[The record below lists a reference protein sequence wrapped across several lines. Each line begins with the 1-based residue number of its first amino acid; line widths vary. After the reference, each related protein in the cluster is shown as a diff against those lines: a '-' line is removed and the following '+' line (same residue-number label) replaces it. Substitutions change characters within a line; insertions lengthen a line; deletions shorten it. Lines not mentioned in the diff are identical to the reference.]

1 MTGSR
6 GASLLRRFY
15 RATDGSNAIEFAI
28 LAMPFILLLVGI
40 VQIGIYFVC
49 QAALD
54 LGVARTAESM
64 RMDLVTTTPSFPNAA
79 TLRSNVVASSGALI
93 SNTSSLEVEIQPV
106 ANLTSTAKAIVN
118 GTNDYGSDSGHR
130 DILALRATFVVP
142 SFLPGV
148 PTWKVASSALVRR
161 VGR

>member
-1 MTGSR
+1 MRR
-6 GASLLRRFY
+6 G
-15 RATDGSNAIEFAI
+15 RATLLGRFWHATEGSNAIEFAI

-54 LGVARTAESM
+54 LGVARTAETM
-64 RMDLVTTTPSFPNAA
+64 RMDLVTKTPSFPDAA
-79 TLRSNVVASSGALI
+79 TLRSDIVASSGALI
-93 SNTSSLEVEIQPV
+93 SNTSSLAVEIQPI
-106 ANLTSTAKAIVN
+106 ANLNTTAKPIVD
-118 GTNDYGSDSGHR
+118 GTNNYGTSIEKR

-142 SFLPGV
+142 SFLPAV
-148 PTWKVASSALVRR
+148 PNWKVASSALIRR